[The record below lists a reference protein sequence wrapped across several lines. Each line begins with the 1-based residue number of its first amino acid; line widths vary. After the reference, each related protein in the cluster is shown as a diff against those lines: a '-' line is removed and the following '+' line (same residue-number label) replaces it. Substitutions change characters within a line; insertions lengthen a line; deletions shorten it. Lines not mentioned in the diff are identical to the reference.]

1 MAEKRTHNA
10 HLNAKGL
17 EDAVGEDAARKMA
30 ESQGAESVFI
40 IRATHGRL
48 TRDIDG
54 TERINLIPGVVA
66 LVPAK
71 HETTVKNLLRAL
83 ALDAGADGAETFD
96 YENGGPA
103 PSVQEAVDAVKAET
117 PKAAKKAPAKKVAE
131 AGGGLASV
139 PPLPP
144 EPDPGA
150 EDGDSAGPWPGDP
163 DYDDQG
169 NQTTPAES

>member
-17 EDAVGEDAARKMA
+17 EDAVSEDAARKMA

-66 LVPAK
+66 LVPTK
-71 HETTVKNLLRAL
+71 HEATVKNLLRAL

-96 YENGGPA
+96 YEGGGPA
-103 PSVQEAVDAVKAET
+103 PSVADAVAAVKAET
-117 PKAAKKAPAKKVAE
+117 PAKKATAKKATAKKAASSKTK
-131 AGGGLASV
+131 AGLSAV
-139 PPLPP
+139 PPLS
-144 EPDPGA
+144 PGDDA
-150 EDGDSAGPWPGDP
+150 AGPWPGDP
-163 DYDDQG
+163 DFIAPGADG
-169 NQTTPAES
+169 